1 MILTVEHF
9 FQKMSRARAKG
20 KAFERRVER
29 MLKQM
34 GKSRI
39 RRNVV
44 LKDGKGNSSE
54 IDGTSIS
61 FCSLSSPAIRDFDL
75 QSCTDDSSRHM

>member
-1 MILTVEHF
+1 
-9 FQKMSRARAKG
+9 
-20 KAFERRVER
+20 

-61 FCSLSSPAIRDFDL
+61 FLLLFVSRAIRDFDL
-75 QSCTDDSSRHM
+75 QSCTDDSSRRM

>member
-1 MILTVEHF
+1 
-9 FQKMSRARAKG
+9 
-20 KAFERRVER
+20 
-29 MLKQM
+29 MLKYM

-44 LKDGKGNSSE
+44 LKDGKGNASE
-54 IDGTSIS
+54 IDGTS
-61 FCSLSSPAIRDFDL
+61 FCYSWSRARNEAKRYFDL

>member
-1 MILTVEHF
+1 
-9 FQKMSRARAKG
+9 
-20 KAFERRVER
+20 

-54 IDGTSIS
+54 IDGTSSLFCYS
-61 FCSLSSPAIRDFDL
+61 FVARTIRDFDL